1 MTYSR
6 EDSMRWS
13 VVIPAYS
20 EENRLPAYLREILP
34 YFDGR
39 GETYEVIVVDDGS
52 QDRTASVVERF
63 QADAPSVH
71 LIKLAENRGKGCAVR
86 TGMLEAKGALCLF
99 TDADGATPIRELE
112 RLERS
117 IADGA
122 DIAIGSRTMRDP
134 TRTVQAR
141 VFRKISGSIF
151 NIAVRGLGVTGIT
164 DTQCGFKLFRAPVAR
179 ALFSTLQCDG
189 FSFDVELLFLG
200 QRWKYRIDEVPVQW
214 TEQAGSKVRIARDSW
229 RMIYDI
235 WTVRRNY
242 QRGLYPPQLSAGAT
256 VNKLDQ

>member
-1 MTYSR
+1 
-6 EDSMRWS
+6 MRWS
-13 VVIPAYS
+13 VVVPAYN
-20 EENRLPAYLREILP
+20 EEKRLPAYLREIIT

-52 QDRTASVVERF
+52 QDGTARVAECFR
-63 QADAPSVH
+63 ANAPSVR

-86 TGMLEAKGALCLF
+86 TGMLAARGTLRLF
-99 TDADGATPIRELE
+99 TDADGATPIQELE

-122 DIAIGSRTMRDP
+122 DIAVGSRTVRDP

-141 VFRKISGSIF
+141 AFRKITGSIF
-151 NIAVRGLGVTGIT
+151 NIAVRSLGVTSIT
-164 DTQCGFKLFRAPVAR
+164 DTQCGFKLFRAPVAL

-200 QRWKYRIDEVPVQW
+200 QRWKYRIVEVPVHW
-214 TEQAGSKVRIARDSW
+214 TDQAGSKVRVVRDGL
-229 RMIYDI
+229 RMLHDI
-235 WTVRRNY
+235 WTVRRKY
-242 QRGLYPPQLSAGAT
+242 HRGLYAPHTA
-256 VNKLDQ
+256 

>member
-13 VVIPAYS
+13 VVIPAYN
-20 EENRLPAYLREILP
+20 EENRLPACLREIVT
-34 YFDGR
+34 YFRDR
-39 GETYEVIVVDDGS
+39 GEAYEVIVVDDGS
-52 QDRTASVVERF
+52 HDETVNEVKRF
-63 QADAPSVH
+63 QANAPSVR
-71 LIKLAENRGKGCAVR
+71 LIKLIENRGKGCAVR

-112 RLERS
+112 RLERA

-122 DIAIGSRTMRDP
+122 DIAIGSRTARDP
-134 TRTVQAR
+134 TRTVQVR
-141 VFRKISGSIF
+141 SFRKISGSIF
-151 NIAVRGLGVTGIT
+151 NIAVRSLGVTGIT

-179 ALFSTLQCDG
+179 ALFSVLQCDG

-200 QRWKYRIDEVPVQW
+200 QRWKYRIVEVPVQW
-214 TEQAGSKVRIARDSW
+214 TEQAGSKVRVVRDGQ

-242 QRGLYPPQLSAGAT
+242 QRGLYAPNRSVQGT
-256 VNKLDQ
+256 N

>member
-1 MTYSR
+1 
-6 EDSMRWS
+6 MRWS
-13 VVIPAYS
+13 VVIPAYN
-20 EENRLPAYLREILP
+20 EEQRLPACLREIIP
-34 YFDGR
+34 YFRDR
-39 GETYEVIVVDDGS
+39 REAYEIIVVDDGS
-52 QDRTASVVERF
+52 HDETVNVVERF
-63 QADAPSVH
+63 QVATPSVR
-71 LIKLAENRGKGCAVR
+71 LIKLIENRGKGCAVR
-86 TGMLEAKGALCLF
+86 TGMLEAKGVLCLF

-112 RLERS
+112 RLERA

-141 VFRKISGSIF
+141 VFRKISGSVF

-179 ALFSTLQCDG
+179 ALFSTLKCDG

-200 QRWKYRIDEVPVQW
+200 QRWKYRIDEVPIHW
-214 TEQAGSKVRIARDSW
+214 TEQAGSKVRVVRDGR

-242 QRGLYPPQLSAGAT
+242 QRGLYTPHSSVQGPQ
-256 VNKLDQ
+256 

>member
-1 MTYSR
+1 
-6 EDSMRWS
+6 MRWS
-13 VVIPAYS
+13 VVIPAYN
-20 EENRLPAYLREILP
+20 EEKRLPAYLREIIT

-52 QDRTASVVERF
+52 QDGTVRVAECFR
-63 QADAPSVH
+63 ANAPSVR

-86 TGMLEAKGALCLF
+86 TGMLAARGTLRLF
-99 TDADGATPIRELE
+99 TDADGATPIQELE
-112 RLERS
+112 RLERP

-122 DIAIGSRTMRDP
+122 DIAVGSRTVRDP

-141 VFRKISGSIF
+141 AFRKITGSIF
-151 NIAVRGLGVTGIT
+151 NIAVRSLGVTGIT
-164 DTQCGFKLFRAPVAR
+164 DTQCGFKLFRAPVAL

-200 QRWKYRIDEVPVQW
+200 QRWKYRIVEVPVHW
-214 TEQAGSKVRIARDSW
+214 TDQAGSKVRVVRDGL
-229 RMIYDI
+229 RMLHDI

-242 QRGLYPPQLSAGAT
+242 HRGL
-256 VNKLDQ
+256 